1 MQKDNELLIITV
13 NINKYTIHIKQS
25 LLTKDQIYDTFEEQ
39 LLNIIEEKK

>member
-1 MQKDNELLIITV
+1 MKSHDSF
-13 NINKYTIHIKQS
+13 KQS